1 MDTMIIPDNEEK
13 IGQWLVKAGAM
24 SEKDV
29 QAVLKEQKNGND
41 SLFGIIAM
49 ENGFIDPEILLT
61 YAELKGI

>member
-1 MDTMIIPDNEEK
+1 MTTENNEEK

-24 SEKDV
+24 SQEDV
-29 QAVLKEQKNGND
+29 EAVLKEQENGNE

-61 YAELKGI
+61 YAELKGL

>member
-1 MDTMIIPDNEEK
+1 MEQNDEDEK
-13 IGQWLVKAGAM
+13 IGQWLVRVGAM

-29 QAVLKEQKNGND
+29 DAVLMEQQNGNE

-49 ENGFIDPEILLT
+49 EKGYIDPEILLT

>member
-1 MDTMIIPDNEEK
+1 MTTENNEEK

-24 SEKDV
+24 SQEDV
-29 QAVLKEQKNGND
+29 EAVLEEQRKGND

-61 YAELKGI
+61 FAELKGL